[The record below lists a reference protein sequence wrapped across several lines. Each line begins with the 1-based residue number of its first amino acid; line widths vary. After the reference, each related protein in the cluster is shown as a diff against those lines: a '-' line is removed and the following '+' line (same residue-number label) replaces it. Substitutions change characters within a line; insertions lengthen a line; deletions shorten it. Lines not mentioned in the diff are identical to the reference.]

1 MILAKFYSSK
11 SELVGFSVSGHS
23 GYADSGNDIVCASVS
38 SCAYMVANTVTDVFH
53 IDAEIEVE
61 PESGFLSLFVPLSKA
76 KEPAPLFEGFLLH
89 LKELEKDYGKYLK
102 VENVILHK

>member
-1 MILAKFYSSK
+1 MILAKFFSS
-11 SELVGFSVSGHS
+11 EGTLLGFEISGHS
-23 GYADSGNDIVCASVS
+23 GFKKSGNDIVCASVS